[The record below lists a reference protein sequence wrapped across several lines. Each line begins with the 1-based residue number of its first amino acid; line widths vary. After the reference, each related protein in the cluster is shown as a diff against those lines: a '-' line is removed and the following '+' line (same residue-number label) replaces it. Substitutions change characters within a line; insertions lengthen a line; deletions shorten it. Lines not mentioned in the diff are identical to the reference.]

1 MCNAIH
7 NASPTL
13 GVLSPDAQSLC
24 SVTCAALAAG
34 NCQCDTT
41 SAKRPEPLQGG
52 VNDLALTR
60 LDTQLIAVSGGS
72 DATVKVWSATTSE
85 MLFCFAGEP
94 VDMLLELEAQG

>member
-1 MCNAIH
+1 M
-7 NASPTL
+7 
-13 GVLSPDAQSLC
+13 
-24 SVTCAALAAG
+24 
-34 NCQCDTT
+34 QCGLHDIT
-41 SAKRPEPLQGG
+41 SARRPPALQGG

-94 VDMLLELEAQG
+94 VDVLLEYTAQH

>member
-1 MCNAIH
+1 M
-7 NASPTL
+7 
-13 GVLSPDAQSLC
+13 
-24 SVTCAALAAG
+24 
-34 NCQCDTT
+34 QCCLHDTT
-41 SAKRPEPLQGG
+41 SAGRPRALQGG

-94 VDMLLELEAQG
+94 LDTILEFGD